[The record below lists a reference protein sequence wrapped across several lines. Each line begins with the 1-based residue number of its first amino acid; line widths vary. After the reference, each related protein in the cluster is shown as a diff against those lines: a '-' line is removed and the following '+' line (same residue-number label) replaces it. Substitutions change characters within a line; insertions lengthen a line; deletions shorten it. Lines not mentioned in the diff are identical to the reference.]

1 MTVEQ
6 ISSLLWQ
13 TGVNVMNVSFPVGQY
28 NVTFMQLFIFAIVG
42 KLLFMLVNRALDRRQ
57 EEEIL

>member
-6 ISSLLWQ
+6 ISQLLWN
-13 TGVNVMNVSFPVGQY
+13 TGVNVMSISFPVGQY
-28 NVTFMQLFIFAIVG
+28 RITFMQLFIFAVVG

-57 EEEIL
+57 EDEIL